1 MDIGEPVVVIGNSG
15 SATRVVTLMLRH
27 LGMYLGETVGPK
39 GLDSLWFNN
48 WIAGCER
55 WTREK
60 KLRRIRRAMEQGIA
74 IAQRVIEAD
83 PTFKGWGWKSTDLT
97 AVLGEYREVMPQT
110 RLLLI
115 MRDPLDL
122 MWGATTQATDQ
133 PEKYAKL
140 YGLQSPKGRSRGAFT
155 RGNAYFLE
163 YWKACNKRA
172 MLAGREMGDR
182 FLLVRLEE
190 LIAEPEVQTHR
201 IAAFTPWTSDNEQ
214 FRKAHAVIKTPES
227 IGRWKLRGV
236 QGVSDALIQSL
247 AEFGYTY
254 DMADVSRAR
263 AEHGA

>member
-1 MDIGEPVVVIGNSG
+1 MEIGEPVVITGNSG
-15 SATRVVTLMLRH
+15 SATRVVTLMLRN
-27 LGMYLGETVGPK
+27 LGMFLGQTVGPK
-39 GLDSLWFNN
+39 GLDSLWFNR

-55 WTREK
+55 WTKEK
-60 KLRRIRRAMEQGIA
+60 KLRRIRRAMSEGIA
-74 IAQRVIEAD
+74 MAEKFMAQED
-83 PTFKGWGWKSTDLT
+83 HLKGWGWKSTDLT
-97 AVLGEYREVMPQT
+97 AVLPEFLEVMPQS

-133 PEKYAKL
+133 PEKYARF
-140 YGLQSPKGRSRGAFT
+140 YGLTSPKGQSRGAFT

-163 YWKACNKRA
+163 YWKACNRRA
-172 MLAGREMGDR
+172 LQLGRQMGDR

-190 LIAEPEVQTHR
+190 LIAETEVQTHR
-201 IAAFTPWTSDNEQ
+201 ISAFTPWTSDNEQ
-214 FRKAHAVIKTPES
+214 VREAHAVIKTPES

-263 AEHGA
+263 TEHGA